1 MKGVQASHAQHFR
14 WFIGVPVCVC
24 VWERDRETYVFSLL
38 QTNVP
43 ASSVVSAPPSL
54 NSTVPDTLRLNISE
68 EQSARVPFNI
78 AADPGSPRFSCPASS
93 KASACCAEKLLHLL

>member
-1 MKGVQASHAQHFR
+1 M
-14 WFIGVPVCVC
+14 CVC
-24 VWERDRETYVFSLL
+24 ERDRETYVFSLL

-43 ASSVVSAPPSL
+43 ASSVVSAPPSF

-78 AADPGSPRFSCPASS
+78 AADPGSPPASS

>member
-1 MKGVQASHAQHFR
+1 MKGVQASHAHHFR

-24 VWERDRETYVFSLL
+24 VWDRETHVFSLL

-43 ASSVVSAPPSL
+43 ASSVVSAPPSF

-78 AADPGSPRFSCPASS
+78 AADPGSSRFSCPDSS